1 MSKIPN
7 SKSQITNSQTNFR
20 ETVFRLPSLSIFSI
34 FLLSLFTNDQWL
46 MTNDHSQPQPLYSV
60 SFLNL
65 FTQPL
70 SSASLLMTNDQWP
83 FSFSASL
90 LKLILRVFVVKQV
103 SLFFFPLPKKEPKKA
118 TAKEHLTGVRSVP
131 ANGI

>member
-1 MSKIPN
+1 
-7 SKSQITNSQTNFR
+7 
-20 ETVFRLPSLSIFSI
+20 
-34 FLLSLFTNDQWL
+34 
-46 MTNDHSQPQPLYSV
+46 MTNDHSQPQ
-60 SFLNL
+60 
-65 FTQPL
+65 
-70 SSASLLMTNDQWP
+70 SL
-83 FSFSASL
+83 FSASL